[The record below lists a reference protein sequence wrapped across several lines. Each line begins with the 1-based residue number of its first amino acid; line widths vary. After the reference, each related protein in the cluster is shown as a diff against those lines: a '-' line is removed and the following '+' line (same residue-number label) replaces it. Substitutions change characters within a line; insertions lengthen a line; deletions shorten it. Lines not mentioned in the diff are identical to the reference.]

1 MHPILNS
8 PVFGLRLVSVFTGL
22 GSLVH
27 LARLFIGSEI
37 VINGHSVPVW
47 VSGVALVVLGL
58 VSFWF
63 WKLSTRVAPA
73 EPTPPTPAKPAMS

>member
-27 LARLFIGSEI
+27 LARLFIGFKITIGS
-37 VINGHSVPVW
+37 HPVPVW
-47 VSGVALVVLGL
+47 LSGVALVVFGL

-63 WKLSTRVAPA
+63 WKLSTHVT
-73 EPTPPTPAKPAMS
+73 PTPPSPPAPAKPATP